1 MADENVNQDPS
12 PGGGDEGG
20 KDEEAKLTKL
30 TGDDGVVE
38 VNAKQLTEF
47 AQKGKFVL
55 PKTQSELAAAKGRVA
70 ELERTGAGSLE
81 FVKDFKTLM
90 VDEKATEDQQKDAAY
105 RIGDALGWSRERV
118 EQEILGGG
126 EEPDGEPK
134 GEDAEKPASSTV
146 PAEREPVGLEHLD
159 PKLRRMLEQQERSR
173 LEGLRSLLFSQVDT
187 SLAADPELGK
197 LKGTNSRAF
206 EVIADL
212 GRKALQRRVVQEGQ
226 EPGPQLFAELTKEV
240 KEIVDKLGIP
250 VGGQADAKTLAAM
263 GLGPI
268 AESLGDS
275 LHQEQP
281 PKRVP
286 VTDGDYRTN
295 FAKRL
300 AHRIRVSG
308 GIAPREE

>member
-1 MADENVNQDPS
+1 MAEENGSQEQPPN
-12 PGGGDEGG
+12 EGG
-20 KDEEAKLTKL
+20 EPEKVEEAQLTKL

-47 AQKGKFVL
+47 AQKGKFAL
-55 PKTQSELAAAKGRVA
+55 PKMQSDLDTAKGKVA
-70 ELERTGAGSLE
+70 ELERTGGGALE

-90 VDEKATEDQQKDAAY
+90 VDDKATEDQQKDAAY

-118 EQEILGGG
+118 EQEILGAG
-126 EEPDGEPK
+126 EEEVVEEKPG
-134 GEDAEKPASSTV
+134 EKPASSTV
-146 PAEREPVGLEHLD
+146 PVEREPVGLEHLD
-159 PKLRRMLEQQERSR
+159 PKLRQMLEQQERSR
-173 LEGLRSLLFSQVDT
+173 LEGLRSLLYSQVDT
-187 SLAADPELGK
+187 SLAQDPELGK
-197 LKGTNSRAF
+197 LKEKNSRAF

-250 VGGQADAKTLAAM
+250 VGEQADAKTLAAM

-286 VTDGDYRTN
+286 VTDGDYRSN

-300 AHRIRVSG
+300 AHRIRVAG
-308 GIAPREE
+308 GIAPRDE